1 MGRAEF
7 LHLRT
12 TDIWTR
18 PFFASGDWPVHCGM
32 FVGVPD
38 HLLDAS
44 NAPPSHDNQ
53 LISRHCQMS
62 PEGGKV
68 APGSGPPAQS
78 LPVWAFIAKEWM
90 VLLTSWGDLGPPDF
104 LNTYDFVLPIE
115 KY

>member
-1 MGRAEF
+1 MATQFGFPNTFEKGNSKGPHCQVERAEF

-44 NAPPSHDNQ
+44 NALPSHDNQ

-62 PEGGKV
+62 PGGAKLP
-68 APGSGPPAQS
+68 PGQDHQ
-78 LPVWAFIAKEWM
+78 LRAF
-90 VLLTSWGDLGPPDF
+90 LCGHS
-104 LNTYDFVLPIE
+104 
-115 KY
+115 